1 MRCELELSAATK
13 FSMRSGSRSCEVI
26 KYKKGKKFS
35 TLIFIHRFSHG
46 KMCKEFIFHLSWS
59 SLNSKEVSG
68 FPATRMCV
76 CGFLGNLQLHQLWQ
90 QQHIFLSFSL
100 FVLNIHYRRRRCLNY
115 QKMRGNTHTVI
126 GGGSELM
133 IWKFWDEFKDF

>member
-76 CGFLGNLQLHQLWQ
+76 CEFFRESSTSSVMATAAHFSFL
-90 QQHIFLSFSL
+90 LSFCFKHSL
-100 FVLNIHYRRRRCLNY
+100 SSSSLSKLPENERQHTH
-115 QKMRGNTHTVI
+115 GNWWRVRVDDLEI
-126 GGGSELM
+126 LRW
-133 IWKFWDEFKDF
+133 I